1 MERIRN
7 RNEKRNSGFTLAELL
22 IVVAIIGVLT
32 GVCIPVFSKVHEQS
46 REATDLANARSAYTA
61 LVVAAIEGNTDAAMY
76 DSSAGVYKTTIT
88 LRQRKD
94 DWQSKDSKLYVAD
107 LRQGSDFWL
116 GRPKSGGSATLMLNP
131 NTQQFSID
139 WLGGSGDASFLNAT
153 APYQYETLMDLHASG
168 TSAERKAADQE
179 TITAIGKKLL
189 SAVKGMTKQQLVA
202 EFGLFELNG
211 GVRLADYYEHKDG
224 DFNGEY
230 WSTGVELVCTDGF
243 LNILDQIG
251 YVGVSQVASVH
262 DTYVHVEGGTTYT
275 KPDVCTSLF
284 ENSLFFSDQLAAN
297 QYQNYGIDATMRS
310 ILLTKVLT
318 ENNKVSQI
326 EIQVKAMNGQ
336 ADLTKQ
342 DKADF
347 TFTINL
353 SDLDP

>member
-32 GVCIPVFSKVHEQS
+32 GVCIPVFAKVHEQS

-107 LRQGSDFWL
+107 LRQGSALWL

-139 WLGGSGDASFLNAT
+139 WQGGSGDASFLSAT
-153 APYQYETLMDLHASG
+153 APYQYETLMELHASG
-168 TSAERKAADQE
+168 TSAERKEADRE
-179 TITAIGKKLL
+179 TIQAIGKALL
-189 SAVKGMTKQQLVA
+189 NAVKGMKKAQLIQ
-202 EFGLFELNG
+202 EYGLFERG
-211 GVRLADYYEHKDG
+211 GVRLADYYQHKDG

-310 ILLTKVLT
+310 ILLTGVGT
-318 ENNKVSQI
+318 DSSGHI
-326 EIQVKAMNGQ
+326 SSITIQTKAMDGQ
-336 ADLTKQ
+336 ANLTQQ
-342 DKADF
+342 DKEDF

>member
-1 MERIRN
+1 MKNVRN
-7 RNEKRNSGFTLAELL
+7 RQLNKGFTLAELL
-22 IVVAIIGVLT
+22 IVVAIIAVL
-32 GVCIPVFSKVHEQS
+32 VAFAIPVFSKQAEKS
-46 REATDLANARSAYTA
+46 RESTDLANARAAYTA
-61 LVVAAIEGNTDAAMY
+61 LLVAAIEDKRDPELY
-76 DSSAGVYKTTIT
+76 QDGVYRMT
-88 LRQRKD
+88 LPLAQKKD
-94 DWQSKDSKLYVAD
+94 DWTTVESKLVVAG
-107 LRQGSDFWL
+107 LKQGDPFWL
-116 GRPKSGGSATLMLNP
+116 GRPKAGGSATVMVNP
-131 NTQQFSID
+131 NTQQLSID
-139 WLGGSGDASFLNAT
+139 WQGGSGDPSFLSAT
-153 APYQYETLMDLHASG
+153 APYQYETLMELHASG

-243 LNILDQIG
+243 LDILDQIG
-251 YVGVSQVASVH
+251 YVGVSKVDSVH
-262 DTYVHVEGGTTYT
+262 DTYVHEENNNTYI
-275 KPDVCTSLF
+275 KEDVCTSLF

-297 QYQNYGIDATMRS
+297 QYQNYHIDETMRS

-326 EIQVKAMNGQ
+326 EIQVKAMGGQ
-336 ADLTKQ
+336 ANLTPN
-342 DKADF
+342 DKNDF
-347 TFTINL
+347 TITIKL